1 MYDVTII
8 GAGVSGIFMAYQ
20 LTKQHPEYKIMLL
33 DKGKE
38 LSERKCKARSKQA
51 CSCDVCDQYIGF
63 GGLGKSEGKFNYT
76 NDFGGN
82 LGRKIGA
89 DRAEELMW
97 EVDRILCA
105 FGGDGAEL
113 YHTHSPELK
122 EDAKKVGLEVFTTSV
137 RHLGT
142 KRSRFVFQKM
152 YEFLQER
159 IELQFETDIYSIEK
173 AECFNINTL
182 KEKIQ
187 SKKVVLSTGNS
198 GSEWMY
204 GQCEQLGLRPGPA
217 RLDLGIRV
225 EMRGNQLKAILK
237 NTFETKLHIKRE
249 TFEGTTYCMNP
260 NGRIIRKYQDG
271 LVMPDGQNKREKDEP
286 GSNLNFTL
294 FVPSF
299 YSSKE
304 KADQV
309 AKQVIGGIN
318 RDRNRIVVQRLQ
330 DLKREQTTT
339 SEFLR
344 LNSIAPSL
352 DADAGNLFKEVPHIY
367 LRALLEFFDCL
378 EELIGEPIDEETL
391 LYGMDG
397 KFYEAKIATN
407 DQFETEVN
415 GLFLIGDCSGETHSL
430 SQAAASGLYTA
441 QMI

>member
-20 LTKQHPEYKIMLL
+20 LTELHPDFKILL
-33 DKGKE
+33 IDKGKE
-38 LSERKCKARSKQA
+38 LSERKCKARSKQM

-82 LGRKIGA
+82 LGRKIGS
-89 DRAEELMW
+89 DRAGELMW
-97 EVDRILCA
+97 EVDRILCS

-122 EDAKKVGLEVFTTSV
+122 RDAKKAGLEVLTTSV

-142 KRSRFVFQKM
+142 KRSGLVFQKM
-152 YEFLQER
+152 YEFLRGR
-159 IELQFETDIYSIEK
+159 IELHFETDIYSIEK
-173 AECFNINTL
+173 AECFNIITS
-182 KEKIQ
+182 KGIIQ

-204 GQCEQLGLRPGPA
+204 DQCAQLGLLPGPA

-225 EMRGNQLKAILK
+225 EMRGNQLQALLK
-237 NTFETKLHIKRE
+237 QTFETKLHIKRE
-249 TFEGTTYCMNP
+249 TFEATTYCMNP
-260 NGRIIRKYQDG
+260 NGRIIRKYQHN
-271 LVMPDGQNKREKDEP
+271 LVMPDGQNKRERDEAS
-286 GSNLNFTL
+286 SNLNFTL
-294 FVPSF
+294 FVPTF

-304 KADQV
+304 EADQV
-309 AKQVIGGIN
+309 ANQVIGGIN
-318 RDRNRIVVQRLQ
+318 RDTDRVVVQRLQ
-330 DLKREQTTT
+330 DLRKKQTTT
-339 SEFLR
+339 SETLR
-344 LNSIAPSL
+344 LNSIVPSL
-352 DADAGNLFKEVPHIY
+352 DAVAGNLIKEVPHIY

-378 EELIGEPIDEETL
+378 EQLIGEQIDEETL

-397 KFYEAKIATN
+397 KFYEAKIPTN
-407 DQFETEVN
+407 DHFETKVS

>member
-1 MYDVTII
+1 MFDVTII

-20 LTKQHPEYKIMLL
+20 LTELHPDYKIMLL
-33 DKGKE
+33 DKGKR
-38 LSERKCKARSKQA
+38 LSERKCKARSKQT

-82 LGRKIGA
+82 LGRKIGT

-97 EVDRILCA
+97 EVDRILCT

-113 YHTHSPELK
+113 YHTHSSELK
-122 EDAKKVGLEVFTTSV
+122 EDAKKAGLDVFTTSV

-142 KRSRFVFQKM
+142 KRSRLVFQKI
-152 YEFLQER
+152 YEYLRDR

-173 AECFNINTL
+173 AEGFNIKTS
-182 KEKIQ
+182 KGTIQ
-187 SKKVVLSTGNS
+187 SKKVVVSTGNS

-204 GQCEQLGLRPGPA
+204 SQCEQLGLLPGPA

-225 EMRGNQLKAILK
+225 EMRGNQLESILK
-237 NTFETKLHIKRE
+237 NTFETKLHIKRD
-249 TFEGTTYCMNP
+249 TYEGTTYCMNP
-260 NGRIIRKYQDG
+260 NGRIIRKYQHG
-271 LVMPDGQNKREKDEP
+271 FVMPDGQNKREKDLP
-286 GSNLNFTL
+286 GNNLNFTL

-304 KADQV
+304 EADQV
-309 AKQVIGGIN
+309 TKQVIGGIN
-318 RDRNRIVVQRLQ
+318 REEDRIVVQRLK
-330 DLKREQTTT
+330 DLKNQQTTT
-339 SEFLR
+339 TEILK
-344 LNSIAPSL
+344 LNSIVPSL
-352 DADAGNLFKEVPHIY
+352 DADAGNLINEVPHIY
-367 LRALLEFFDCL
+367 LHVLLEFFDSL
-378 EELIGEPIDEETL
+378 EKLIGEPIDEETL
-391 LYGMDG
+391 LYGIDG
-397 KFYEAKIATN
+397 KFYEAKIPTN
-407 DQFETEVN
+407 DHFETEVS

>member
-20 LTKQHPEYKIMLL
+20 LAEIHPDYKIMLL

-38 LSERKCKARSKQA
+38 LSERKCHARSKQT

-76 NDFGGN
+76 NDFGGH

-89 DRAEELMW
+89 ERAEELMW

-105 FGGDGAEL
+105 FGGEEAEL
-113 YHTHSPELK
+113 YHTHSQELK
-122 EDAKKVGLEVFTTSV
+122 EDARNAGLEVFTTSV

-142 KRSRFVFQKM
+142 KRSRIVFQKL
-152 YEFLQER
+152 YEFLLDR
-159 IELQFETDIYSIEK
+159 IELQFETDIYSIKK
-173 AECFNINTL
+173 AEVFDINTS
-182 KEKIQ
+182 KGTIQ

-204 GQCEQLGLRPGPA
+204 TQCEQLGLLPGPA

-225 EMRGNQLKAILK
+225 EMRGNQLQSILK
-237 NTFETKLHIKRE
+237 NTFETKLHIKRAA
-249 TFEGTTYCMNP
+249 FEGTTYCMNP

-304 KADQV
+304 EADQV
-309 AKQVIGGIN
+309 ANQVIGGIN
-318 RDRNRIVVQRLQ
+318 RERDRIVVQRLQ
-330 DLKREQTTT
+330 DLKKQQTTNPDI
-339 SEFLR
+339 LK
-344 LNSIAPSL
+344 LNSIVPSL
-352 DADAGNLFKEVPHIY
+352 DADAGNLIKEVPHVY
-367 LRALLEFFDCL
+367 LQALLEFFDCL
-378 EELIGEPIDEETL
+378 EQLIGDRIDEETL

-397 KFYEAKIATN
+397 KFYEAKIPTN
-407 DQFETEVN
+407 DHFETEVS